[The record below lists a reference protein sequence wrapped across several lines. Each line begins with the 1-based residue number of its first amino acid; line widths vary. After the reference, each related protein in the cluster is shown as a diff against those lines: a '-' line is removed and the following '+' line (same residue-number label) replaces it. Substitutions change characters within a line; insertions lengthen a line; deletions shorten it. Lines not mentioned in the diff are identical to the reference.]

1 MTKLYKCSIW
11 KLTFISFLELI
22 FIYNNFVD
30 QLTKQIN
37 KTNVPNSFI
46 RHLICTNTKL
56 SVSHNSNKIII
67 IASDKRHTT
76 YGTSCKSI
84 HRNRQDNSGIFC
96 NSVNESAKL
105 IKSITNG
112 NNMVVISPC
121 HMEKAGLI
129 QFCYDK
135 PVCKPKRY

>member
-1 MTKLYKCSIW
+1 MRSIC
-11 KLTFISFLELI
+11 KYNKSFLNDILFYI
-22 FIYNNFVD
+22 IKYSYHYIYYETNNHRQV
-30 QLTKQIN
+30 QN
-37 KTNVPNSFI
+37 K
-46 RHLICTNTKL
+46 RNTKL